1 MLFQNPWYYVRMDQT
16 PRTAEPT
23 EPAPR
28 HKPDAAHDAPTAPH
42 HRPATRPSRSTTHR
56 WRSVAANVGVLLLA
70 PVIALLLTAF
80 VFQSYQV
87 DGKSMQN
94 TLQDADRLIVL
105 KTPRTWAR
113 ITGHQY
119 IPGRG
124 DIIIVN
130 QQNLTAC
137 GQSNGTQIVK
147 RVIGLPGER
156 VVYKNGGYMVYNAA
170 HPHGFDPDT
179 TLPYGQEHTALLN
192 DPGAGSID
200 VRLGS
205 HQLFI
210 SGDHRADSCD
220 SRYFGPIESN
230 QIIGKVMARVYPITD
245 AKKF

>member
-1 MLFQNPWYYVRMDQT
+1 MDQT
-16 PRTAEPT
+16 P
-23 EPAPR
+23 
-28 HKPDAAHDAPTAPH
+28 APTKH
-42 HRPATRPSRSTTHR
+42 H
-56 WRSVAANVGVLLLA
+56 WRSAAANVGILLLA
-70 PVIALLLTAF
+70 PIIAIVLTVF

-105 KTPRTWAR
+105 KVPRTWAR

-119 IPGRG
+119 VPGRG

-130 QQNLTAC
+130 QANLTAC

-156 VVYKNGGYMVYNAA
+156 VVYKNAQYTVYNTA

-179 TLPYGQEHTALLN
+179 TLPYGSEHTALFS
-192 DPGAGSID
+192 DPNSGNVD
-200 VRLGS
+200 VQLGN
-205 HQLFI
+205 HELFI

-220 SRYFGPIESN
+220 SRYFGPIQSN
-230 QIIGKVMARVYPITD
+230 QIIGKVLARVYPIPD